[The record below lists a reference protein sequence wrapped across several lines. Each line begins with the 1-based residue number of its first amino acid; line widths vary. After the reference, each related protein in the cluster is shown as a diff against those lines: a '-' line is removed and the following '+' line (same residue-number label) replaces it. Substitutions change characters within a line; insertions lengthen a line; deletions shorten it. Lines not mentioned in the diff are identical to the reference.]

1 MTEHSSFA
9 PKLARKFILNFFF
22 CLFACSL
29 FIMLPTASYSQ
40 SMADIANIQVDE
52 LSDAQIRELVKRA
65 EEAGISE
72 IELVQMAKLRG
83 LPEAEAEK
91 LERRIKDLE
100 LTGAASRSRTTASK
114 RDPRRQTDL
123 SEITQNIF
131 QYKRDGIQSLEDKP
145 SNIFGAELFY
155 NQNRKL
161 SFEPNLNIA
170 TPKNYILGSGDMV
183 YVDIYGESEQYYEAT
198 VNPDGFM
205 ILDNI
210 GPISV
215 SGKTIEEAT
224 GIIRNRLSNYY
235 TGLRGANPSTFVQVT
250 LGNIRSIQVHL
261 VGEVRLPGT
270 FTLSAFST
278 VFNALYA
285 AGGPNDN
292 GSMRSI
298 RIIRG
303 GNPVASIDIYDF
315 LVNGKASL
323 DFQLQDQDVVM
334 VDPFI
339 ARATV
344 KGEVKRPRIFE
355 IKEGNTFEDVL
366 RYAGGFTDEAFK
378 DRINVTRISGSERA
392 VSDIFN
398 SQFGLFLVKGGDEYH
413 VGKVLDRFA
422 NRVQIKGAVFRE
434 GNFALTDG
442 LTLGQLIKN
451 ADGIRGDAYL
461 ERASILRTYDDLS
474 TELITINLRDV
485 ISGATPDIPLSR
497 EDVVRI
503 SSIYDLKEEF
513 YVQIN
518 GEVRNPGTYPYSKNM
533 SVEELVLLAG
543 GLREAANVKDV
554 EIARRSQDADAGAF
568 SDLITVQLNESLI
581 PQADPTSLEPYDM
594 VIIRRKPN
602 FILDKLVQVEGQVN
616 SPGIFS
622 VRSAEERI
630 SDVIN
635 RAGGLTRFAFP
646 KGATLIRRT
655 EFYDTE
661 SEQIR
666 RQRNLMDLQQR
677 MLMDPNNT
685 EAQELLLERLFKDL
699 DNVPQERREG
709 EAVAESRKDLI
720 TGITEKRPDLAPIKI
735 QQTEAVAIDLDAIIR
750 NPGSSV
756 DLILEEGDIISIPK
770 QLQTVRLRGD
780 VIYPATVR
788 FEKER
793 GMKYYI
799 NRAGGFDNRANRK
812 RSYIVYA
819 NGEVR
824 RTKSFL
830 GIRAYPSVTPGSE
843 IIVPTKGPRLPIR
856 PGEFVGIATGLA
868 TLVLVITQI
877 TPTQSNP

>member
-1 MTEHSSFA
+1 MTELSTLA
-9 PKLARKFILNFFF
+9 PKLARKFIQ
-22 CLFACSL
+22 SL
-29 FIMLPTASYSQ
+29 FLCLLAGNLLMVLSVETKAQ
-40 SMADIANIQVDE
+40 SMADIATIQVDE

-65 EEAGISE
+65 EEAGVSE
-72 IELVQMAKLRG
+72 MELVQMAKLRG
-83 LPEAEAEK
+83 LPQVEAEK

-100 LTGAASRSRTTASK
+100 MGGIASRSRTTASK
-114 RDPRRQTDL
+114 REPRRQADL

-131 QYKRDGIQSLEDKP
+131 QYQRDAVQSLEEKE
-145 SNIFGAELFY
+145 SGIFGTELFY
-155 NQNRKL
+155 NKNRRL

-170 TPKNYILGSGDMV
+170 TPKNYILGPGDMV

-224 GIIRNRLSNYY
+224 GIIRNRLATYY
-235 TGLRGANPSTFVQVT
+235 TGIRGTNPSTFVQIT
-250 LGNIRSIQVHL
+250 LGNIRTIQVHL

-285 AGGPNDN
+285 AGGPNEN
-292 GSMRSI
+292 GTMRSI
-298 RIIRG
+298 RVIRG
-303 GNPVASIDIYDF
+303 GKPIANIDIYDF

-323 DFQLQDQDVVM
+323 ELQLQDQDVVL
-334 VDPFI
+334 VDPFL
-339 ARATV
+339 ARV
-344 KGEVKRPRIFE
+344 SLKGEVKRPKIFE

-378 DRINVTRISGSERA
+378 DRINVTRISGKERA

-398 SQFGLFLVKGGDEYH
+398 SQFGLFLVKGGDEYT

-434 GNFALTDG
+434 GNYSLTDG
-442 LTLGQLIKN
+442 LTLSQLIKN
-451 ADGIRGDAYL
+451 ADGIRGDAYM
-461 ERASILRTYDDLS
+461 ERASILRTFDDLS
-474 TELITINLRDV
+474 TELITVNLRDV
-485 ISGATPDIPLSR
+485 ISGSEPDIPLQR

-503 SSIYDLKEEF
+503 SSIYDLNEEF

-554 EIARRSQDADAGAF
+554 EIARRSKDADAGAF
-568 SDLITVQLNESLI
+568 SDLITVQLNENLI
-581 PQADPTSLEPYDM
+581 PQDNPTALEPFDM

-602 FILDKLVQVEGQVN
+602 FTLDKLVRVEGQVN

-630 SDVIN
+630 SDVLN

-655 EFYDTE
+655 EFFDTE

-666 RQRNLMDLQQR
+666 RQRNLLDMQQR
-677 MLMDPNNT
+677 MLLDPNNT

-699 DNVPQERREG
+699 DNVPEERREG
-709 EAVAESRKDLI
+709 EAVAESRRDLI

-735 QQTEAVAIDLDAIIR
+735 RQTEAVAIDLEAILK
-750 NPGSSV
+750 NPGSEV
-756 DLILEEGDIISIPK
+756 DLILEEGDIISVPK

-780 VIYPATVR
+780 VVYPANVR

-793 GMKYYI
+793 SMKYYI

-812 RSYIVYA
+812 RTYIVYA

-843 IIVPTKGPRLPIR
+843 IIVPTKGPRIPVR

-877 TPTQSNP
+877 NP